1 MSHEVDAAL
10 THLAREDSGRVLA
23 LLARRFRDLDLADEA
38 VQDAMAKAAERWPID
53 GVPDSPPAWLMTT
66 ARNRAIDLLRRR
78 DARRRAADALRD
90 LPPDH
95 GDDPD
100 IDMSPIDPDDAPDE
114 RLRLLLLCCHPA
126 LGRDAQVALTLRL
139 VGGVTTDEIAAAYL
153 VPTPTIAARV
163 TRAKKKIRVAGIP
176 MSMPDELGPRLGGV
190 LRTLY
195 LMFNEGYLSRSG
207 RQGPARV
214 DLCQEA
220 LRLNEV
226 VLTLRPDEPEALGL
240 RALMGFIHARRD
252 TRFADERLVTLD
264 EQDRSRW
271 HRDEIMAA
279 NHLIAAAMRI
289 HRPGPFQFEALI
301 AAHHANAADAGSVD
315 WPGIVALYDQY
326 VVFDP
331 SPVVRLNRAAAL
343 GQADGP
349 QAGYAAVEG
358 IDGLDDYHLYWATL
372 AEFAGRSGRDAEAR
386 RAYDRAI
393 ELTENP
399 AERTHLERRRAE
411 RTSSESG

>member
-1 MSHEVDAAL
+1 MSNEVDAAL

-38 VQDAMAKAAERWPID
+38 VQDAMAKAAERWPLD

-78 DARRRAADALRD
+78 DARRRAATALRD
-90 LPPDH
+90 LPPDD

-100 IDMSPIDPDDAPDE
+100 TDMSPIDIDDAPDE

-139 VGGVTTDEIAAAYL
+139 VAGVTTDEIAAAYL
-153 VPTPTIAARV
+153 VETPTVAARI
-163 TRAKKKIRVAGIP
+163 TRAKKKIRQAGIP

-207 RQGPARV
+207 RQGPARL
-214 DLCQEA
+214 DLCREA
-220 LRLNEV
+220 IRLSEV
-226 VLTLRPDEPEALGL
+226 IISLRPDEPEALGL

-252 TRFADERLVTLD
+252 TRFAGDRLVTLD
-264 EQDRSRW
+264 RQDRTRW
-271 HRDEIMAA
+271 HRDEIAAA
-279 NHLIAAAMRI
+279 NQLIAAAMRT

-301 AAHHANAADAGSVD
+301 AAHHANAPDADSVD
-315 WPGIVALYDQY
+315 WPGIVGLYDQY

-331 SPVVRLNRAAAL
+331 SPVVQLNRAAAI

-349 QAGYAAVEG
+349 QAGFTAVET
-358 IDGLDDYHLYWATL
+358 ITGLDDYHLYWATR
-372 AEFAGRSGRDAEAR
+372 AEFASRTGRDTEAKA
-386 RAYDRAI
+386 AYDRAI
-393 ELTENP
+393 ELTDNP
-399 AERTHLERRRAE
+399 AERAHLEERRTE
-411 RTSSESG
+411 RTSPGTG